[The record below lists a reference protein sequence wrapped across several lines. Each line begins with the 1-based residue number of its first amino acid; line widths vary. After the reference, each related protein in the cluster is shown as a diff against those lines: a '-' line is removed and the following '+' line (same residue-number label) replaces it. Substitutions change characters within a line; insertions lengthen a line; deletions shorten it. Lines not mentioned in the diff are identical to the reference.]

1 MTTPPPAGPGAPAGS
16 QASLRLSRLLKR
28 PVTDRGGGSL
38 GRLADVIVRL
48 RGADYPLVTGLVAA
62 VGGREIFVPIDQVSS
77 FDGDPLRLSSA
88 RLSLRHF
95 ERRDGEVLLRAD
107 VLGHRLID
115 VPNARL
121 VRAAD
126 LELARDRRRV
136 GRRRGGHPPAP
147 DVRPARPGHPAG
159 RGGVRDWHDFEWLIG
174 HEGSALLR
182 GPFARIRRLKPAQIA
197 DLLESASAEE
207 ETEILGRVRADPEL
221 EADVFEELDEDLATR
236 LLGARTDFEIA
247 EVLARMRA
255 DDAADAIA
263 ELPQQRRQP
272 VLDLLPPGPRQKVL
286 TLMGFASAS
295 AGGLM
300 GVDFIALPGMVTVRG
315 ALARVR
321 ESPLLQPEALT
332 SVHAVDEDGCL
343 RGVARL
349 VTLVQADPDAALI
362 EVCDTDPVR
371 VGADTDITDV
381 AVLMTDYNL
390 ITIPV
395 VDDRRRLLGVI
406 TVDDVLEIA
415 LPPDWRRREAAHPP
429 DTRPGPPQLVRRVD
443 HHGMAV
449 LDADRALEPHP
460 RAAHDARDAR
470 AAVEQGRQRARSVR
484 DLAGQYRVPLDRLDL
499 DHPDPALH
507 DRPPRAGQRPDRAD
521 PRDL

>member
-95 ERRDGEVLLRAD
+95 GRRDGEVLLRAD

-126 LELARDRRRV
+126 LELARDGADWIVAGVDTRPRRMF
-136 GRRRGGHPPAP
+136 GLLAP
-147 DVRPARPGHPAG
+147 EAPAG
-159 RGGVRDWHDFEWLIG
+159 RGGGAGASRDWHDFEWLIG

-300 GVDFIALPGMVTVRG
+300 GVDFVALPGMVTVRG

-321 ESPLLQPEALT
+321 ESSLLQPEALT

-349 VTLVQADPDAALI
+349 VTLVQGDPDAALI

-415 LPPDWRRREAAHPP
+415 LPPDWRRREAA
-429 DTRPGPPQLVRRVD
+429 PPQ
-443 HHGMAV
+443 
-449 LDADRALEPHP
+449 
-460 RAAHDARDAR
+460 
-470 AAVEQGRQRARSVR
+470 
-484 DLAGQYRVPLDRLDL
+484 
-499 DHPDPALH
+499 
-507 DRPPRAGQRPDRAD
+507 PPP
-521 PRDL
+521 

>member
-1 MTTPPPAGPGAPAGS
+1 MTTPPPAGPDATGDS

-95 ERRDGEVLLRAD
+95 GRRDGEVLLRAD

-126 LELARDRRRV
+126 LVLARVPGLPDNLPALHDAEWVVAGVDTSPRRMFGLLAPEPS
-136 GRRRGGHPPAP
+136 GR
-147 DVRPARPGHPAG
+147 
-159 RGGVRDWHDFEWLIG
+159 VRDWHDFEWLIG
-174 HEGSALLR
+174 HVGSALLR

-300 GVDFIALPGMVTVRG
+300 GVDFIALPGMVTVRA

-332 SVHAVDEDGCL
+332 SVHAVDENGCL
-343 RGVARL
+343 SGVARL
-349 VTLVQADPDAALI
+349 VTLVQGDPDAALI

-371 VGADTDITDV
+371 VGADTDITEV

-395 VDDRRRLLGVI
+395 VDDVNRLLGVI

-415 LPPDWRRREAAHPP
+415 LPPDWRRREAAPHQPP
-429 DTRPGPPQLVRRVD
+429 L
-443 HHGMAV
+443 
-449 LDADRALEPHP
+449 
-460 RAAHDARDAR
+460 
-470 AAVEQGRQRARSVR
+470 
-484 DLAGQYRVPLDRLDL
+484 
-499 DHPDPALH
+499 
-507 DRPPRAGQRPDRAD
+507 
-521 PRDL
+521 

>member
-1 MTTPPPAGPGAPAGS
+1 MTTPPPAGPDAPAGS
-16 QASLRLSRLLKR
+16 RPSLRLSRLLKR

-95 ERRDGEVLLRAD
+95 GRRDGEVLLRAD

-126 LELARDRRRV
+126 LVLARGSGLLPPRDGAEWVVAGVDTRPRRMF
-136 GRRRGGHPPAP
+136 GLLAP
-147 DVRPARPGHPAG
+147 ETPAG
-159 RGGVRDWHDFEWLIG
+159 RGGGAGGSRDWHDFEWLIG

-182 GPFARIRRLKPAQIA
+182 GPFARVRRLKPAQIA

-221 EADVFEELDEDLATR
+221 EADVFEELDDDLATR

-300 GVDFIALPGMVTVRG
+300 GVDFIALPGMVTVRA

-332 SVHAVDEDGCL
+332 SVHAVDVGGCL
-343 RGVARL
+343 AGVARL
-349 VTLVQADPDAALI
+349 VTLVQGDPDAALI

-371 VGADTDITDV
+371 VGADTDITEV

-395 VDDRRRLLGVI
+395 VDDANRLLGVI

-415 LPPDWRRREAAHPP
+415 LPPDWRRREAAPHQPP
-429 DTRPGPPQLVRRVD
+429 L
-443 HHGMAV
+443 
-449 LDADRALEPHP
+449 
-460 RAAHDARDAR
+460 
-470 AAVEQGRQRARSVR
+470 
-484 DLAGQYRVPLDRLDL
+484 
-499 DHPDPALH
+499 
-507 DRPPRAGQRPDRAD
+507 
-521 PRDL
+521 